1 VTHSRTI
8 TDDATA
14 SGEVLSLD
22 SAAGRWTVA
31 ASVIGS
37 GAVFL
42 ESTIVTVALPAI
54 GREFAVGLE
63 GLQWILDGYL
73 LTLGALMLL
82 GGALGDSLDRRR
94 VFAWGAA
101 GFALITGLCAVI
113 PVFSGFIVLRLL
125 QGAAG
130 ALLVPNSLA
139 ILEASFTG
147 EERGMAIGRWA
158 GWSAISTAAG
168 PLLGGWVVD
177 ALSWRWLFA
186 FIAPVSLAAAWIAL
200 RRIPAVGRD
209 ANGSSRAAPQPLR
222 TNDEPSRGSASSR
235 GEAPLR
241 DGASSH
247 GEAPLHG
254 EASSHA
260 AAFRRIDWLGAALAT
275 SGLGALVWA
284 LIEGPA
290 RGLTEPATI
299 AAALGGL
306 ALLVAFVA
314 VEKRSQHP
322 LLPLGIFRSR
332 QFTGANVVTLLVY
345 AALGALFFLLIL
357 QLQNVLGYSALE
369 AGASILPINV
379 LMLALS
385 SRAGRLSARIG
396 PRLPMAGGAAVAG
409 LGMLLIARVQ
419 PGTSYVETVLPGL
432 VVFGLGLTAL
442 VAPLTA
448 AVLGA
453 VDSSEAGVA
462 SAVNNAAAR
471 LAGLLAVAILPFVA
485 GISASERASG
495 EQFAAGFA
503 RAMWISAALCFAGA
517 VVALFTVKHGEPTVA
532 APHPSPSHACVGTRR
547 QPSRV

>member
-1 VTHSRTI
+1 
-8 TDDATA
+8 
-14 SGEVLSLD
+14 VLALD

-63 GLQWILDGYL
+63 GLQWVLDGYL

-82 GGALGDSLDRRR
+82 GGSLGDSLDRRR
-94 VFAWGAA
+94 IFVWGAA
-101 GFALITGLCAVI
+101 GFAIISGLCAVI
-113 PVFSGFIVLRLL
+113 PVFSGFIALRLL

-139 ILEASFTG
+139 MLEASFTG

-168 PLLGGWVVD
+168 PLIGGWVVD

-186 FIAPVSLAAAWIAL
+186 FITPVSLAAAWIAL
-200 RRIPAVGRD
+200 RRIPSVERD
-209 ANGSSRAAPQPLR
+209 GGGSSRAQHQPLR
-222 TNDEPSRGSASSR
+222 ESDEPSLSHASSR
-235 GEAPLR
+235 DEAPLR
-241 DGASSH
+241 GGAS
-247 GEAPLHG
+247 LHG
-254 EASSHA
+254 AL
-260 AAFRRIDWLGAALAT
+260 FRRIDWLGAALAT
-275 SGLGALVWA
+275 TGLGAIVWA

-290 RGLTEPATI
+290 RGLTEPATLT
-299 AAALGGL
+299 AALGGL
-306 ALLVAFVA
+306 ALLAAFV
-314 VEKRSQHP
+314 VIEKRSPHP

-369 AGASILPINV
+369 AGAAIMPVNV

-396 PRLPMAGGAAVAG
+396 PRFPMAGGAAVAG
-409 LGMLLIARVQ
+409 LGMLLLARVQ
-419 PGTSYVETVLPGL
+419 PGTSYIDTVLPGL

-517 VVALFTVKHGEPTVA
+517 VVAFFTVKHGEPTVVS
-532 APHPSPSHACVGTRR
+532 PHPSPSHACVGTRR